1 MAGVVK
7 FKNPMYNPQIIEDI
21 KIQIAGLAL
30 HGTIVVEY
38 RDGRIS
44 EVSYSASSERDV
56 VDIARGFLRTNIEIV
71 RVSVPR
77 FNIVLR

>member
-7 FKNPMYNPQIIEDI
+7 FKNPIYNPQIIEDI
-21 KIQIAGLAL
+21 KSQIAGLAL
-30 HGTIVVEY
+30 HGTIVVEFS
-38 RDGRIS
+38 DGRIS

>member
-7 FKNPMYNPQIIEDI
+7 FSNPMYNPQFVEVI
-21 KIQIAGLAL
+21 KSQIAGLVFR
-30 HGTIVVEY
+30 GSIFVEY
-38 RDGRIS
+38 RDGRVS
-44 EVSYSASSERDV
+44 EVSYSASSEREVIDV
-56 VDIARGFLRTNIEIV
+56 ARGFLRTNIEII

>member
-7 FKNPMYNPQIIEDI
+7 FSNPMFNPQIIEEV
-21 KIQIAGLAL
+21 KNQIAGLAFN
-30 HGTIVVEY
+30 GSIVIEY

-44 EVSYSASSERDV
+44 DVSYSASSERQV
-56 VDIARGFLRTNIEIV
+56 IDIARGFLRTNIDIV

>member
-7 FKNPMYNPQIIEDI
+7 FSNPMYNPQFVEVI
-21 KIQIAGLAL
+21 KNQIAGLAL

-38 RDGRIS
+38 RDGRVS
-44 EVSYSASSERDV
+44 EVSYSASSEREVIDV
-56 VDIARGFLRTNIEIV
+56 ARGFLRTNIEIV

>member
-7 FKNPMYNPQIIEDI
+7 FKNPMYNPQIIEVI
-21 KIQIAGLAL
+21 KNQIAGLAL
-30 HGTIVVEY
+30 HGSIIVEY

-44 EVSYSASSERDV
+44 DVSYSASSERDV
-56 VDIARGFLRTNIEIV
+56 IDIARGFLRTNIEIV